1 VEVRSEASNS
11 GAGILIA
18 IIHLPTGLESTV
30 VAVTR

>member
-18 IIHLPTGLESTV
+18 IIHVPSGLESTV
-30 VAVTR
+30 VAVMR